1 MITPTPP
8 APMISALE
16 EVELM
21 VVVCLSLCLCLC
33 LCCSSSNDTVVW
45 SSRRSS
51 IFQPIFFDESSHR
64 TSAPHNSQFAPQS
77 PAAHGGPRTLHVA
90 LPQPH
95 AQCPIHQPR
104 PRDLSYHVTFI
115 LSTLAVS
122 RNPQSAFSLSSR
134 AGLGS
139 AHMCAPLF
147 SGKDWYVRKPT
158 READTARAA
167 STSAQAPP
175 KRRLS
180 GAFTLRVSSLDTT
193 LSAAKLLCRNQSLCD
208 EQLPMSFELISSQ
221 LSFSSVHSVN
231 AYLLEQ

>member
-1 MITPTPP
+1 
-8 APMISALE
+8 MISALE

-221 LSFSSVHSVN
+221 LS
-231 AYLLEQ
+231 